1 MYRYL
6 MRLVQIF
13 GAANPDIHNI
23 LERCGDAEKACAA
36 LDNGEWSFHDEALRK
51 NIRYIT
57 LEKMQGVADICE
69 SHKIK
74 LLSIY
79 DEDYPKLLKEIYNP
93 PVLLFYRGSLDC
105 LKSRCITAVG
115 ARKITPYISKLSYR
129 VASDLAKNGI
139 TIVSGMADGVDNSV
153 MTACID
159 VGKPVAG
166 VLACGMLYDYP
177 RGSDVLKER
186 ILSAGGVYM
195 TELLPNASPSQN
207 YFRARNRILAG
218 LSSGTAVFQ
227 AGPESG
233 SLITA
238 DYAVQGGRD
247 VFCVPPPDMFDVRY
261 SAIVDFLRDG
271 AIPLFNHDD
280 ILNFYRDNY

>member
-13 GAANPDIHNI
+13 GAGNPDIHNM
-23 LERCGDAEKACAA
+23 LERYGDAEKACAA
-36 LDNGEWSFHDEALRK
+36 LDNGECGFLDEAVRK

-57 LEKMQGVADICE
+57 LEKMQEVAYMCE
-69 SHKIK
+69 RNAVK
-74 LLSIY
+74 LISIY
-79 DEDYPKLLKEIYNP
+79 DEEYPALLREIYNP
-93 PVLLFYRGSLDC
+93 PVLLFYRGSLNC

-115 ARKITPYISKLSYR
+115 ARKITPYISKLSYK
-129 VASDLAKNGI
+129 VASDLAKRGV
-139 TIVSGMADGVDNSV
+139 TIVSGMADGVDSTV
-153 MTACID
+153 MNACID
-159 VGKPVAG
+159 AGKPVAG
-166 VLACGMLYDYP
+166 VLACGIFYDYP
-177 RGSDVLKER
+177 RD
-186 ILSAGGVYM
+186 GGVLRERVLSTGGIYM
-195 TELLPNASPSQN
+195 SELLPNASPSPD
-207 YFRARNRILAG
+207 YFKARNRIMAG

-238 DYAVQGGRD
+238 EYAVQSGRD
-247 VFCVPPPDMFDVRY
+247 VFCVPPPDISDVQY
-261 SAIVDFLRDG
+261 SAVVDFLRDG